1 MYALAV
7 MMSRSE
13 DAVQTCY
20 QAPVLHK
27 VGADVPCG
35 GSWKSSCQSC
45 KGVGRGDRIGVG
57 STCPSPNRQSHLQHL
72 SYDEISTYL
81 SILPTPLAQFLQFVL
96 HDRTLP
102 IPQKSPIPFLR

>member
-20 QAPVLHK
+20 QTLPLLTCS
-27 VGADVPCG
+27 GDIPCE

-45 KGVGRGDRIGVG
+45 KGVGRGDRTDVG
-57 STCPSPNRQSHLQHL
+57 STCPSPTSQLQILNL
-72 SYDEISTYL
+72 SAVIG
-81 SILPTPLAQFLQFVL
+81 
-96 HDRTLP
+96 
-102 IPQKSPIPFLR
+102 K